1 MRFSRT
7 RARERLK
14 KLFVPKPWGGAVIV
28 LLDWFCFYQWYKIIH
43 DGTVMF
49 SRRRHVHVYW
59 ISYSDSPAYFIFMVA
74 IITAG
79 TLLFF
84 LGPIILILVA
94 TFGPED
100 KVPAKPA
107 PLGQRGE
114 P

>member
-7 RARERLK
+7 RAIERLK
-14 KLFVPKPWGGAVIV
+14 LFVQKPAAGLGI
-28 LLDWFCFYQWYKIIH
+28 LLIDWFCFYSWYKIIY

-49 SRRRHVHVYW
+49 SRRRHLHVYW
-59 ISYSDSPAYFIFMVA
+59 IGYSDSPAYFIFMVT

-79 TLLFF
+79 TLFFF

-107 PLGQRGE
+107 PLGQRTE